1 MVKKGTLLVEGN
13 IRGVKPHGRLHGGNS
28 TGSQG
33 VRPCGLL
40 GYRAYVKKA
49 AVSLGIRGAVRNLP
63 DGNVEVRFEAPS
75 EGAYRA
81 FYERICRKRSKEED
95 EFSLHVT
102 KITPL
107 ELRDI
112 AEKEREFKGIFEVDY
127 GTPLTPYEKENL
139 ERQEIAILVLSD
151 FSSRTNQNF
160 GVMEQKYGK
169 ISTTLE
175 ELKTGLLKELAEGIE
190 LLGHKK

>member
-1 MVKKGTLLVEGN
+1 MVKKGTLAVEGN
-13 IRGVKPHGRLHGGNS
+13 I
-28 TGSQG
+28 QG
-33 VRPCGLL
+33 V
-40 GYRAYVKKA
+40 GYRAYVKKV
-49 AVSLGIRGAVRNLP
+49 AVSLGIRGAVRNLS
-63 DGNVEVRFEAPS
+63 DGNVEIRFEAPS
-75 EGAYRA
+75 EGAYKA
-81 FYERICRKRSKEED
+81 FYGRIWSKRGREED

-107 ELRDI
+107 ELREI
-112 AEKEREFKGIFEVDY
+112 PEKEREFHGLFEVDY

-190 LLGHKK
+190 VLSHKK